1 MSEDCC
7 IFYRFGSERN
17 IWREL
22 HSQSSSGILISDLK
36 IKIAQESSLTREF
49 ARKTNLL
56 ISLYD
61 DNKPNELFPLDDNI
75 VIHSGSRLIINRVA
89 WTPSK
94 PIVHQAKSYI
104 DVTVGGKTPGKR
116 KLPISLICQLC
127 HKPLNQ
133 PYLVKCSARCGCT
146 GCKNCLEECLGESL
160 PDFYN
165 TDPDQ
170 PDQNTET
177 KTKVEIPK
185 DEKSEPYVKRE
196 SDKNDEIRV
205 KSEID
210 GNNVKLEIMDGME
223 NFEALEYNLASNV
236 DDETCEMYVLEE
248 KKGCPFCGHGFVSA
262 CLKNRKLNALLAGID
277 LEIFEVPEEIE
288 FYFPTPNPLVFS
300 HQQFPQ
306 HYLLDIQQELY
317 QLVLEKMLIP
327 VFDNSIL
334 DATVVKYQTNQTYN
348 SENLENLESNVN
360 REKIVNSENNLNRE
374 DNVTTENNVNL
385 VKSDS
390 FEKFENSNIET
401 EVNINLDESVI
412 CIILVRRQPD
422 VMSICGIMRILY
434 EMPDVDFL
442 NKTGSRTSLKFE
454 WIKLNTVPMNVPV
467 TKQPLFG
474 LLGGKKYTDVSL
486 NSEGEVMWR
495 YKTERM
501 VEVGIDPKC
510 YNSILLSLFN
520 NLDIEM
526 NLEKSKKNWLQTFF
540 PSPQPLYV
548 TGSGKVVKE
557 SDIPEG
563 EQVDKGNPFLGY
575 AGLLP
580 FLSRSQFDQVRKTQ
594 RRVKEQYLKDLT
606 KQIMV
611 NTHPDKGRIL
621 LEKLN
626 HNIWFSNIQ
635 YASST

>member
-7 IFYRFGSERN
+7 IFYRFGSEKN

-104 DVTVGGKTPGKR
+104 DVTVGGKVPGKR

-160 PDFYN
+160 PDFN
-165 TDPDQ
+165 STDPYQ
-170 PDQNTET
+170 SDQNIEI
-177 KTKVEIPK
+177 KSKVDLP
-185 DEKSEPYVKRE
+185 
-196 SDKNDEIRV
+196 SDD
-205 KSEID
+205 D
-210 GNNVKLEIMDGME
+210 LGNNVKLEDDKINVKLENYEDDVKLENYEDNIKLEIME
-223 NFEALEYNLASNV
+223 NVKLENFDELEYNLVANV
-236 DDETCEMYVLEE
+236 EDEMCEMYLLEE

-262 CLKNRKLNALLAGID
+262 CLKNRKLQALLEGID
-277 LEIFEVPEEIE
+277 IETFEVPEEIE
-288 FYFPTPNPLVFS
+288 FYFPTPHSLAFT

-306 HYLLDIQQELY
+306 HFLLEIQSDLY

-327 VFDNSIL
+327 VFDSSIL
-334 DATVVKYQTNQTYN
+334 DSNVVKYHTTNVDN
-348 SENLENLESNVN
+348 INLENDEKSEIDES
-360 REKIVNSENNLNRE
+360 SDNNLNAE
-374 DNVTTENNVNL
+374 NVNL
-385 VKSDS
+385 VKSEN
-390 FEKFENSNIET
+390 FEKSSNSSEVDQV
-401 EVNINLDESVI
+401 VNINIDESVI
-412 CIILVRRQPD
+412 CIILVRPQPD
-422 VMSICGIMRILY
+422 VISLCGIMRLLY

-442 NKTGSRTSLKFE
+442 NKTGSRTSLKFD
-454 WIKLNTVPMNVPV
+454 WIKHNTVPINVPA
-467 TKQPLFG
+467 TKQPLYG
-474 LLGGKKYTDVSL
+474 LLGGKKYTNVSL

-557 SDIPEG
+557 SDIAEG
-563 EQVDKGNPFLGY
+563 DEVDKGNPFLGY
-575 AGLLP
+575 AGLFP

-611 NTHPDKGRIL
+611 NTHPDKGRLL

-626 HNIWFSNIQ
+626 HNIWFSNIE
-635 YASST
+635 YTTST